1 MYLTRRPVLTLIAA
15 LVIGWVV
22 WQPVRALLFGGR
34 VFSMGAAGEWV
45 GTMEVVYPV
54 QPAIE
59 KPPARRAVIH
69 FKLGVTD
76 SFMDEYGGPG
86 ELMIAGQPK
95 AIQLRIG
102 AFRVDPHS
110 TRVET
115 AFISPGFQDT
125 TLHECI
131 FTGDKITLFSDE
143 SQGANFTANLHR
155 GTIEEYQRLVSALR

>member
-1 MYLTRRPVLTLIAA
+1 MSLTRRPVLTLIAA
-15 LVIGWVV
+15 IVIGWVV

-34 VFSMGAAGEWV
+34 VFSKGAAGEWV

-54 QPAIE
+54 QPAME

-86 ELMIAGQPK
+86 ELTIAGQPR
-95 AIQLRIG
+95 AIQFRIG
-102 AFRVDPHS
+102 AFRLHTPDS
-110 TRVET
+110 RVST
-115 AFISPGFQDT
+115 AFIAPGFLDT
-125 TLHECI
+125 GLSECT
-131 FTGDKITLFSDE
+131 FTGDKITLFSDD

-155 GTIEEYQRLVSALR
+155 GTVEEYQRLVSDLH